1 MTESFAALLDESLS
15 TLDMQPGSIVSGV
28 VLDVDKDWVTVHVGL
43 KSEGVVSLDE
53 FRNNE
58 GEVSIVVG
66 DEVEVALEAVE
77 DGYGETR
84 ISREKARK
92 ISTWKMLEDALESG
106 EFVTGKIHNRVKG
119 GFAVEVEVVKAFLP
133 GSLVD
138 VRPLKEAPDIENTVQ
153 EFKVI
158 KLDYKRNNV
167 VLSRKAVLEKNNSAV
182 KVELLKNLEEGQI
195 VKGIVKNIT
204 DYGAF
209 VDLGGIDGLLH
220 VTDISW
226 KRISSPEEIISIG
239 ETIKVLITKVSAE
252 NMRISLGMKQL
263 QNDPW
268 VEAQA
273 KYTVGERYKGRVTNI
288 ADYGAFVELEG
299 GIEGLVHVSEMSWV
313 SKIQNPNKYV
323 TQNQEV
329 EVQVLEIDIEKK
341 RLSLGLK
348 QTLDNPWESFAQNN
362 PIGTKLKGKIQ
373 NITDFGLF
381 VQVSDELDG
390 LVHMSDVDW
399 RKSGPEAIK
408 DFEVGQEIDAIII
421 DIEPIKE
428 RISLGIKQLDG
439 DPMDSIDNIKKGTV
453 VTCTVVQTQAGGIDV
468 EIGDKIPAF
477 IRRSDLSK
485 DKSEQNPER
494 FEVGRKVDAKVTSY
508 DAKSRKI
515 SLSIKALEISDE
527 KQAIEQYGSKDS
539 GASLGDILG
548 EALDK
553 SSSSEDE
560 DAKNND

>member
-28 VLDVDKDWVTVHVGL
+28 VLDVDNDWVTVHVGL

-58 GEVSIVVG
+58 GEVSIAVG

-138 VRPLKEAPDIENTVQ
+138 VRPLKEAPDIEHTVQ

-209 VDLGGIDGLLH
+209 VDLGGLDGLLH
-220 VTDISW
+220 ITDISW
-226 KRISSPEEIISIG
+226 SR
-239 ETIKVLITKVSAE
+239 VSNPAE
-252 NMRISLGMKQL
+252 FLSLGDEIDVKILSFDKEKLRVSLGLKQI

-268 VEAQA
+268 ENVENNYA
-273 KYTVGERYKGRVTNI
+273 VGGVYEASVSNI
-288 ADYGAFVELEG
+288 TDYGCFAQLEE
-299 GIEGLVHVSEMSWV
+299 GIEGLIHLSELDWT
-313 SKIQNPNKYV
+313 SKNIHPSKV
-323 TQNQEV
+323 V
-329 EVQVLEIDIEKK
+329 EMDQKIKVMILEIDHDK
-341 RLSLGLK
+341 RRISLGLK
-348 QTLDNPWESFAQNN
+348 QTKANPWSEFSNKYG
-362 PIGTKLKGKIQ
+362 IGDKVDGQIKS
-373 NITDFGLF
+373 ITDFGIF
-381 VQVSDELDG
+381 VGLEGDIDG
-390 LVHMSDVDW
+390 LIHLSDISEEDDPKEALEKYKKGDKLDCIVFAVDAD
-399 RKSGPEAIK
+399 R
-408 DFEVGQEIDAIII
+408 
-421 DIEPIKE
+421 E
-428 RISLGIKQLDG
+428 RISLK
-439 DPMDSIDNIKKGTV
+439 
-453 VTCTVVQTQAGGIDV
+453 
-468 EIGDKIPAF
+468 
-477 IRRSDLSK
+477 LS
-485 DKSEQNPER
+485 E
-494 FEVGRKVDAKVTSY
+494 
-508 DAKSRKI
+508 
-515 SLSIKALEISDE
+515 
-527 KQAIEQYGSKDS
+527 
-539 GASLGDILG
+539 
-548 EALDK
+548 
-553 SSSSEDE
+553 
-560 DAKNND
+560 